1 MGNVITVKGIIDSN
15 NLGFTQTNEHLFYDL
30 SWKKYRW
37 LELPITDFDQILEE
51 VNLFKSNGG
60 ETIIDTTPNHVGRSP
75 EKLKNISEITGIN
88 IIMGC
93 GYYNEPYLF

>member
-60 ETIIDTTPNHVGRSP
+60 ETIIDT
-75 EKLKNISEITGIN
+75 EI
-88 IIMGC
+88 
-93 GYYNEPYLF
+93 

>member
-1 MGNVITVKGIIDSN
+1 MD

-75 EKLKNISEITGIN
+75 EKLKNISEMRNNSSIIHYTDHTGN
-88 IIMGC
+88 TS
-93 GYYNEPYLF
+93 